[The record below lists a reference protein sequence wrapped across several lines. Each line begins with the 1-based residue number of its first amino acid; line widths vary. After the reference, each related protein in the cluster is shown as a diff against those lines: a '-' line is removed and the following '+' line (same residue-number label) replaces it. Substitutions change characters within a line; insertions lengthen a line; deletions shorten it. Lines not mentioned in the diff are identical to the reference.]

1 MVLPL
6 VWIAASAVTGVVTG
20 LVYEK
25 ESNKKVVE
33 DISVAARA
41 DEGTYTVTWA
51 DKALMAA
58 AGIAAFYIYRS
69 TR

>member
-6 VWIAASAVTGVVTG
+6 VWIAGSAVTGVITG

-33 DISVAARA
+33 DLAAA
-41 DEGTYTVTWA
+41 AGSSEPKFTWL
-51 DKALMAA
+51 DKALFAA
-58 AGIAAFYIYRS
+58 AGVAAFYIYRS